1 MLIYGTQSVLKL
13 WTICHVTELDLN
25 YHSKLIYECKREG
38 WGSKGGAF
46 YYDKFGLRERKAN

>member
-25 YHSKLIYECKREG
+25 YHSKLIYEGYEVEEQR
-38 WGSKGGAF
+38 GALSTMTN
-46 YYDKFGLRERKAN
+46 FGLRRERKAN